1 MELIIGGAFQGKLE
15 YAVKRYGLTYEDV
28 CDLALGVPVPG
39 KRCYRHL
46 EALSRR
52 EDVTPYL
59 PLFRDAVVITREV
72 NGGIVP
78 MDVQEEIEWLEG
90 QNRRIDNQA
99 SMATLYVTINE
110 KSSAVA
116 AKQPLLTRMGEE
128 FIEGMENFG
137 EFVFGAVL
145 GLIYALPW
153 AAVAAVVIALAR
165 RWVRKKK
172 KQ

>member
-15 YAVKRYGLTYEDV
+15 YAVKRYGLTDEDV

-78 MDVQEEIEWLEG
+78 MDGQERAWRERHGVLVQH
-90 QNRRIDNQA
+90 
-99 SMATLYVTINE
+99 VTR
-110 KSSAVA
+110 V
-116 AKQPLLTRMGEE
+116 LCGLTE
-128 FIEGMENFG
+128 
-137 EFVFGAVL
+137 VL
-145 GLIYALPW
+145 
-153 AAVAAVVIALAR
+153 
-165 RWVRKKK
+165 K
-172 KQ
+172 